1 MLVTAWEEAALHAAG
16 FLVGFFGLLVGSKV
30 ALAITLSHTRRR
42 VSQRAYR
49 GLLAAA
55 AALLLIA
62 SVALLAEFLP
72 QVFHRGNRLERD
84 ACTSCNALASCGVV
98 SQADSPLCSG

>member
-1 MLVTAWEEAALHAAG
+1 VLIGGPYLLTAWEEGPLHAAG
-16 FLVGFFGLLVGSKV
+16 FLVGFFGLLVGSKAV
-30 ALAITLSHTRRR
+30 LAITLSRARRR

-55 AALLLIA
+55 AVLLLIA

-72 QVFHRGNRLERD
+72 QVFH
-84 ACTSCNALASCGVV
+84 
-98 SQADSPLCSG
+98 